1 MQTFPQRRLSME
13 RNNNF
18 FKKISKFFV
27 DFLFV
32 YFQTRKET
40 KLMKKYTKNVS
51 ELSYKLEETSNMWQ
65 DKVPRH
71 ELVPAS

>member
-1 MQTFPQRRLSME
+1 ME

-40 KLMKKYTKNVS
+40 KLLKKYTKNVS